1 MTAFHKLAP
10 IAATCL
16 AAALCLPSN
25 AHAAEREG
33 WDWVVTPYVWAPSI
47 SVDLNTSAPPT
58 GTDTEFSDI
67 IDKIDGAFLMHVEGQ
82 GDTFGVFSDI
92 VYLGLGDDKDHP
104 RYSTESDLDAR
115 LFEAAFVWSPGEGRF
130 RGVDVFAG
138 LRYIDVDLTVEV
150 DPVNSV
156 FDTATVDASKSYS
169 DFMVGARYSW
179 DLSERW
185 GLTVRGDGSFGDTDG
200 TWNAAATVLYRMKHG
215 QWAFGYRHL
224 DIVLEPRDHRAE
236 LVLSG
241 VIVGYGFDF

>member
-1 MTAFHKLAP
+1 MTTSKRIFR
-10 IAATCL
+10 IAAPSI
-16 AAALCLPSN
+16 AAALCFSSN
-25 AHAAEREG
+25 AIAADGEG
-33 WDWVVTPYVWAPSI
+33 WDWVVAPYVWAPSI
-47 SVDLNTSAPPT
+47 SADLNTSVPPT
-58 GTDTEFSDI
+58 GTDTEFADI

-82 GDTFGVFSDI
+82 GDRFGVFADI

-104 RYSTESDLDAR
+104 RYNTESDLDAR

-150 DPVNSV
+150 DPVNPI
-156 FDTATVDASKSYS
+156 FDTATVDASRSYS
-169 DFMVGARYSW
+169 DFMIGARYSW

-215 QWAFGYRHL
+215 EWAFGYRHM
-224 DIVLEPRDHRAE
+224 DIAFEPRDNRAE
-236 LVLSG
+236 LILSG
-241 VIVGYGFDF
+241 VIVGYGFNF